1 MARSLSS
8 DDDGGQDDADGVP
21 NPADELDEDEALEL
35 LAMPADLWQTA
46 QDITGRAIPKQKLI
60 RLWDRHHVH
69 GTAETRA
76 AAVLNS
82 LLENTDETDQNNQRK
97 EANTA
102 IMTVR
107 ADAPRAS
114 TSAVPSRKRVISVRD
129 DSDADNIDNRPK
141 TARRLNEPSN
151 SGPPRDSAAS
161 ATAASTRLA
170 AQRSVISI
178 DSDEDDTAHV
188 RRRAVRPGASHVGRP
203 GGAAPHSAEVRSAS
217 SSASSTSVEPVGMQA
232 ELSPDRSPGAV
243 AGPSGEVRRTS
254 TPPTPIESEDKASQ
268 WLAQVLDMV
277 PDVDTEHAKELIET
291 HSEQPNCVEHV
302 IEALFSKPYPKA
314 KLVAAISKGKG
325 RMSIADEAKVESD
338 KWLNAETRTLPGPRY
353 CDQASVRSLQAQHTA
368 DSLSQLRVTV
378 HCLSLDTQT
387 LCAKAPH

>member
-102 IMTVR
+102 IMTVH
-107 ADAPRAS
+107 ADAPRAF

-129 DSDADNIDNRPK
+129 DSDGDNIDNRPK
-141 TARRLNEPSN
+141 TARRLNN
-151 SGPPRDSAAS
+151 AS
-161 ATAASTRLA
+161 TNYPLRTAAALTKAGPS
-170 AQRSVISI
+170 RSVRQSSIISI
-178 DSDEDDTAHV
+178 DSDDDTDPPDTRIPAFRPVVFMNNKCPSSSTRHDIVTMDSSPSSSSSEEPGHV
-188 RRRAVRPGASHVGRP
+188 RGRSTP
-203 GGAAPHSAEVRSAS
+203 P
-217 SSASSTSVEPVGMQA
+217 TSVEP
-232 ELSPDRSPGAV
+232 EDRKT
-243 AGPSGEVRRTS
+243 RL
-254 TPPTPIESEDKASQ
+254 
-268 WLAQVLDMV
+268 LAQVLVMV
-277 PDVDTEHAKELIET
+277 PNVEISHAQGLVET
-291 HSEQPNCVEHV
+291 HAGQVNCIEHV
-302 IEALFSKPYPKA
+302 VEALFSKPYPRSKP
-314 KLVAAISKGKG
+314 VTISGKGKD
-325 RMSIADEAKVESD
+325 RMSPANELKLESD
-338 KWLNAETRTLPGPRY
+338 IWLNKATRKEPRPSY
-353 CDQASVRSLQAQHTA
+353 CMQA
-368 DSLSQLRVTV
+368 
-378 HCLSLDTQT
+378 
-387 LCAKAPH
+387 